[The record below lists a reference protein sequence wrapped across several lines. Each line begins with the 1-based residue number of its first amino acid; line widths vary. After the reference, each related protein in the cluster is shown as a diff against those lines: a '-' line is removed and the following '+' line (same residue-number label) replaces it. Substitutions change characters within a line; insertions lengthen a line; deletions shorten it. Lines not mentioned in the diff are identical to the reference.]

1 MGLYRNTFR
10 RPLAA
15 VLGHRTMPKVM
26 ALCLLCP
33 SLWAGA
39 QETFLQK
46 HLYSIWVSG
55 TEQLDFLQAA
65 ATNRH
70 YGGAEE
76 PAAFQYQGTVFGPPG
91 EDAQWEATRRLECCM
106 CGYTALVQNSPD
118 TMRLERGARGDY
130 GPVSVITH
138 TFFLEGRDLV
148 QVTLERVED
157 EGETETRRL
166 WQQDPSRRVP
176 LAASKAGQYHS
187 NCWVPL
193 NVRSA
198 PRVESEVVGQLQWG
212 DAVTVTDVVSEAL
225 TVDLDFA
232 SSFSAKNRTLDVGAY
247 ALRAPFVQV
256 AFEGGEGYV
265 FSGLLSQRHPFDFA
279 SFFVAP
285 TPPTEAAPEGRF
297 ARPDAE
303 LLWEEVLDIE
313 QREEGMATKTFRG
326 YSDGVVVKHWYDGKY
341 QFGVTVDIPLD
352 NPDEFYVVSNNLL
365 RFLSS
370 LGFDSLRISPE
381 GFYVDFS
388 PMSESFI
395 TERSPDGTRM
405 YIHYN
410 GGGC

>member
-1 MGLYRNTFR
+1 MKKGTSRFLFVLFLCG
-10 RPLAA
+10 PLG
-15 VLGHRTMPKVM
+15 VT
-26 ALCLLCP
+26 
-33 SLWAGA
+33 A
-39 QETFLQK
+39 QGSFLEK
-46 HLYSIWVSG
+46 HLYSQWESG
-55 TEQLDFLQAA
+55 EEVLSFLQATA
-65 ATNRH
+65 KNNI
-70 YGGAEE
+70 YGGAEHPE
-76 PAAFQYQGTVFGPPG
+76 AFQLQGITYAPPV
-91 EDAQWEATRRLECCM
+91 DNAQWEATRRLECCM
-106 CGYTALVQNSPD
+106 CGYTALVKNTPD
-118 TMRLERGARGDY
+118 TMRLERGARGDF

-138 TFFLEGRDLV
+138 TFFLEGSDLV
-148 QVTLERVED
+148 QVTSEWVED

-166 WQQDPSRRVP
+166 WQQSPSRRP
-176 LAASKAGQYHS
+176 PGAASKTGQVHS

-198 PRVESEVVGQLQWG
+198 PRVGSEVVGQLQWG
-212 DAVTVTDVVSEAL
+212 DAVTVIQEGTEAL
-225 TVDLDFA
+225 TVDLNFA
-232 SSFSAKNRTLDVGAY
+232 STFSAKNRTLEVPTY

-256 AFEGGEGYV
+256 AFDGGEGYV
-265 FSGLLSQRHPFDFA
+265 FAGLLSERLPFDFA
-279 SFFVAP
+279 SFYVAP
-285 TPPTEAAPEGRF
+285 SPPTEAAPEGRF
-297 ARPDAE
+297 ARPDAD
-303 LLWEEVLDIE
+303 LLWEEVLEIE

-352 NPDEFYVVSNNLL
+352 TPDEFYVVSNNLL

-370 LGFDSLRISPE
+370 LGFDSLRISPK

>member
-1 MGLYRNTFR
+1 MKKGTSRIL
-10 RPLAA
+10 
-15 VLGHRTMPKVM
+15 M
-26 ALCLLCP
+26 AMLLCGP
-33 SLWAGA
+33 LWGTA
-39 QETFLQK
+39 QDTFLEK
-46 HLYSIWVSG
+46 HLYSQWESG
-55 TEQLDFLQAA
+55 EEVLSFLQATA
-65 ATNRH
+65 NNNI
-70 YGGAEE
+70 YGGAEHPE
-76 PAAFQYQGTVFGPPG
+76 AFQLQGITYAPPV
-91 EDAQWEATRRLECCM
+91 DNAQWEATRRLECCM
-106 CGYTALVQNSPD
+106 CGYTALIKNTPD
-118 TMRLERGARGDY
+118 TMRLERGARGDF

-138 TFFLEGRDLV
+138 TFFLEGNDLV
-148 QVTLERVED
+148 QVTSEWVED
-157 EGETETRRL
+157 EGEAKTRRL
-166 WQQDPSRRVP
+166 WKQSPSRRAP
-176 LAASKAGQYHS
+176 RAASKTGQVHS

-198 PRVESEVVGQLQWG
+198 PRVGSEVVGKLQWG
-212 DAVTVTDVVSEAL
+212 DAVTVIQEGTEAL
-225 TVDLDFA
+225 TVDLNFA
-232 SSFSAKNRTLDVGAY
+232 STFSAKNRTLEVPTY

-256 AFEGGEGYV
+256 AFDGGEGYV
-265 FSGLLSQRHPFDFA
+265 FAGLLSERPPFDFA
-279 SFFVAP
+279 SFYVAP
-285 TPPTEAAPEGRF
+285 APPTEAAPEGRF
-297 ARPDAE
+297 ARPDAD
-303 LLWEEVLDIE
+303 LLWEEVLEIE

-352 NPDEFYVVSNNLL
+352 TPDDFYVVSNNLL